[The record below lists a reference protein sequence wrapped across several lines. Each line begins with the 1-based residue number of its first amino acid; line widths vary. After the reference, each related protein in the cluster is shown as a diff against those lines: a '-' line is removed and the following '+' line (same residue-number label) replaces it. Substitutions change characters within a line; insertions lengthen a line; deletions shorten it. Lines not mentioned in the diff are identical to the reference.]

1 MTLKKYPFR
10 IENGLVSLIQKSSY
24 TINLNNK
31 ILADYAGVKEQIK
44 LKKTLVDSRETDS
57 FYGINKIIEFKTYGT
72 IKGSK
77 NIPAMWNLEGRNLK
91 FNNKAKLQK
100 IFSMQNIDG
109 NKDQPIFFCYAG
121 LESSIN

>member
-1 MTLKKYPFR
+1 M
-10 IENGLVSLIQKSSY
+10 
-24 TINLNNK
+24 
-31 ILADYAGVKEQIK
+31 
-44 LKKTLVDSRETDS
+44 DSRETDF
-57 FYGINKIIEFKTYGT
+57 FYGINKIVGFKTYGT

-100 IFSMQNIDG
+100 IFAMQNIDG